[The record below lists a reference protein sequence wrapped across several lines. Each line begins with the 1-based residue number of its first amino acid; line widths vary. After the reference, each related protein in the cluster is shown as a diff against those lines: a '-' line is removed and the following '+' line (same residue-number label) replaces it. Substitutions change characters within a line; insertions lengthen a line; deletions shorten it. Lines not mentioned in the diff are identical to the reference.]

1 MTIIIE
7 IGNFWHSFH
16 PVYLYGFSMEQN
28 CTLYPVMDLE
38 KLNLVRVFDSVIG
51 FTDLT

>member
-28 CTLYPVMDLE
+28 CTSYPVVDLE
-38 KLNLVRVFDSVIG
+38 PIFEAKFSQGVW
-51 FTDLT
+51 